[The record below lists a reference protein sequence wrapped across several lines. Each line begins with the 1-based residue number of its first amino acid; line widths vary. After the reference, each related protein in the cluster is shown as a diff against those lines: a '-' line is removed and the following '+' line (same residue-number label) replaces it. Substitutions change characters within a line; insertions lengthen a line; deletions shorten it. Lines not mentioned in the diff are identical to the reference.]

1 MENIKPDEGG
11 HREGTAMLAGST
23 ERYQQVDHK
32 IQIDDERLRGG
43 GGARGRRKAPNRQR
57 EELASSN
64 ENSVEMASIVLED
77 TQATCSV
84 KKMMQ
89 DSYRNL
95 MYHEGE
101 EDGADHSA
109 NRHERNSYE

>member
-1 MENIKPDEGG
+1 MM
-11 HREGTAMLAGST
+11 AAAGST
-23 ERYQQVDHK
+23 DRYQTVDHK
-32 IQIDDERLRGG
+32 IQIDGDGDSRVGRVRGG
-43 GGARGRRKAPNRQR
+43 RKGGNRQR
-57 EELASSN
+57 DELASSN
-64 ENSVEMASIVLED
+64 DDSVEMASIVLED

-109 NRHERNSYE
+109 NRNESNDYEKF